1 MSMTERFEVPSEDPE
16 GKLERALMEEYLRS
30 KKHSFSDLHT
40 LPETER
46 RHLLEAAALYADKRL
61 AEVGARAHYVENL
74 HRHG

>member
-1 MSMTERFEVPSEDPE
+1 MTEKFEVPCEDPE

-30 KKHSFSDLHT
+30 KKHSFNDLST

-46 RHLLEAAALYADKRL
+46 RRLLEAAALYADKRL

-74 HRHG
+74 HRHQ